1 MRGRSRGWGSV
12 RGGTESGCRRQ
23 RRPHA
28 RQGKSCWGISPAA
41 DVLPPPCAFGVRPP
55 LPIPA
60 LRCCT
65 SKTARGSWG
74 RARTRAALHTGKA
87 RGRWVLPGP
96 GAAQPPWVPSSG
108 GAGFWLCSAP
118 LQKQPLG
125 MGSPITSRGAWGRQ
139 SPRHRPCSC
148 TPPPHPGAVPFPARA
163 QLCFQPDVRPQ
174 DETALPAP
182 APAVALSGSRSGGWI
197 RPRRLNKALPLSGSP
212 RRASPYLAQPPCQDH
227 EAAGRTRRAGRGCA
241 GASRGR

>member
-1 MRGRSRGWGSV
+1 MHGGDRVRMSAPAPAPRAAGEVVLGDLSSGRCASPSV
-12 RGGTESGCRRQ
+12 RLWGEATTSHPCSALLHLGNCTRELGPGPQEGC
-23 RRPHA
+23 
-28 RQGKSCWGISPAA
+28 
-41 DVLPPPCAFGVRPP
+41 CAHGE
-55 LPIPA
+55 
-60 LRCCT
+60 
-65 SKTARGSWG
+65 
-74 RARTRAALHTGKA
+74 A

-96 GAAQPPWVPSSG
+96 GAAQPPRGAQAQG

-125 MGSPITSRGAWGRQ
+125 TGSSITSQGVWGRQ

-227 EAAGRTRRAGRGCA
+227 EAAGRTRRAGRGRA